1 MGNITDYVD
10 QYGSKSFSA
19 APFNEIDALVLSQ
32 ISYVDFSAIVCKF
45 DSDVEI
51 SLSEASFCFF
61 TLHDEDELEKKISI
75 VYKATQL
82 LRQCAQT
89 ERYKN
94 IKLLK
99 YVNNINDKIDKQFSA
114 ITFYI
119 NEDLA
124 VIAYR
129 GTDTSVTGIKE
140 SAMLSYMF
148 PVPAQIEG
156 LYYLQE
162 CGMLADRDLI
172 ICGHSKGGNLATFA
186 GISCSNSLKKKI
198 VGIYEFDA
206 PGFPEQMINRYDYI
220 EMRPKIFSYIPESS
234 IIGCML
240 YHNSSRKIV
249 KSSNENIKQHQV
261 SSWEIEDNHFE
272 FTDET
277 DELSKF
283 VDKYLKKLA
292 IDVGEENIEVVFE
305 TIFDFIES
313 SGFKSYDELKKFDV
327 LRLIRTI
334 KSLKGISE
342 VEKNLIENTI
352 KQAVKELSYLI
363 YKESIDSLT
372 ESIVKRIP
380 IFDDKDSIK

>member
-1 MGNITDYVD
+1 N
-10 QYGSKSFSA
+10 
-19 APFNEIDALVLSQ
+19 
-32 ISYVDFSAIVCKF
+32 
-45 DSDVEI
+45 
-51 SLSEASFCFF
+51 
-61 TLHDEDELEKKISI
+61 LHDEEELEKKISI
-75 VYKATQL
+75 VYKAAML

-114 ITFYI
+114 ITFYL

-124 VIAYR
+124 AIAYR
-129 GTDTSVTGIKE
+129 GTDTSITGIKE

-148 PVPAQIEG
+148 PVPAQIES

-162 CGMLADRDLI
+162 SGMLAQRNLI
-172 ICGHSKGGNLATFA
+172 ISGHSKGGNLATFA
-186 GISCSNSLKKKI
+186 GVSCSNSLKKRI
-198 VGIYEFDA
+198 DGIYEFDA

-283 VDKYLKKLA
+283 IDKYLKKLSA
-292 IDVGEENIEVVFE
+292 NVGEENIEEVFE

-313 SGFKSYDELKKFDV
+313 SGFKSYDDFKRFDV
-327 LRLIRTI
+327 IRLIRTI
-334 KSLKGISE
+334 HSLKSISD
-342 VEKNLIENTI
+342 VEKDLIENTI
-352 KQAVKELSYLI
+352 KQAFKELSHLI
-363 YKESIDSLT
+363 YKESIDSFT
-372 ESIVKRIP
+372 ESLVKKFPFI
-380 IFDDKDSIK
+380 DDKNNVNE